1 MDSIAKDDERG
12 ELEPPILQGLAQAVP
27 QVDPSPELRARVL
40 NAATPRSASSPN
52 RFVAW
57 RLATAA
63 SLALA
68 AGLAIYT
75 SQLKSRI
82 TGLERELSD
91 SRAQSAASRLLVA
104 DAQTAASRAQS
115 AVAILSAPDVARV
128 ESRRAT
134 RVAQRIR
141 PRILEPLARHGV
153 QRVEPAAPSRRAHV
167 STVGGHRA
175 GTDQRR
181 PTDAGR
187 ARQLQRNVQHAAGHS
202 ATRCDGRHHRTG
214 RRCALADRGEISRRH
229 LIESPLRLSRYD
241 SRSINQYPP
250 AITIIMEHVDMTP
263 ACHIGATARQPD
275 QRDYACRHRKL
286 AGLDTDVEGQQCHRD
301 LVSDRPSPSSIS
313 APANPNPWISPNPK
327 TTASGRRCRPRNRF
341 SSPTHA
347 IEAAMSG
354 STIDAGA

>member
-40 NAATPRSASSPN
+40 KAATPRSASSPN

-75 SQLKSRI
+75 SQLKGRI

-128 ESRRAT
+128 DLAGQPVSPNASARAFWSRSRGMVFSASNLPPLPAGRT
-134 RVAQRIR
+134 YQLWVVTAQAPISAGLLTPDAQGSFNETFSTPPDIPQPVAMAVTI
-141 PRILEPLARHGV
+141 
-153 QRVEPAAPSRRAHV
+153 EPA
-167 STVGGHRA
+167 GG
-175 GTDQRR
+175 
-181 PTDAGR
+181 
-187 ARQLQRNVQHAAGHS
+187 V
-202 ATRCDGRHHRTG
+202 
-214 RRCALADRGEISRRH
+214 
-229 LIESPLRLSRYD
+229 
-241 SRSINQYPP
+241 
-250 AITIIMEHVDMTP
+250 
-263 ACHIGATARQPD
+263 
-275 QRDYACRHRKL
+275 
-286 AGLDTDVEGQQCHRD
+286 
-301 LVSDRPSPSSIS
+301 PSPTGE
-313 APANPNPWISPNPK
+313 K
-327 TTASGRRCRPRNRF
+327 YLVGTL
-341 SSPTHA
+341 
-347 IEAAMSG
+347 
-354 STIDAGA
+354 